1 VLLKSDPV
9 TRRRTT
15 FHFAEHDES
24 FAIQE
29 QQEVGA
35 ILESNEM
42 ARRNYTEGARSRHG
56 EYGSFAGR
64 IPEVLWNQLVRDGIA
79 WDDEAL
85 LEWLE
90 RPENKAFKIHPGRF
104 AKRRGRL
111 VVA

>member
-1 VLLKSDPV
+1 
-9 TRRRTT
+9 
-15 FHFAEHDES
+15 
-24 FAIQE
+24 
-29 QQEVGA
+29 
-35 ILESNEM
+35 
-42 ARRNYTEGARSRHG
+42 
-56 EYGSFAGR
+56 
-64 IPEVLWNQLVRDGIA
+64 VLWNQLVRDGIA